1 MHSILFRNSFVLL
14 LARIST
20 QIGTAV
26 FTIVLARRLGITG
39 FGEYALIAALIY
51 VANSLTT
58 FGTDMALI
66 REIAAQDDLS
76 SLPAALIIQL
86 ALSVLL
92 IAAIWF
98 WGDLIPNQSLETILA
113 LKIYILSLIPLAFF
127 TVFTTALRGKQR
139 MGAYAVLNLMAAG
152 LQASLILLPGITLLK
167 ISTFLLVI

>member
-1 MHSILFRNSFVLL
+1 MNSGQDFFRCIRLQAHHSRRAGFIVRVIGRHVTGGVWGGSCRLLHGFASIKLMHSILFRNSFVLL
-14 LARIST
+14 LARIGT

-26 FTIVLARRLGITG
+26 FTVVLARRLGITG

-92 IAAIWF
+92 IAAI
-98 WGDLIPNQSLETILA
+98 
-113 LKIYILSLIPLAFF
+113 
-127 TVFTTALRGKQR
+127 
-139 MGAYAVLNLMAAG
+139 
-152 LQASLILLPGITLLK
+152 
-167 ISTFLLVI
+167 